1 MEDSLKKKLFVKTVR
16 EWQAIEANSTEC
28 IEELSLAEVKT

>member
-1 MEDSLKKKLFVKTVR
+1 MEDSIKKELFVNTVR
-16 EWQAIEANSTEC
+16 EWQAIEANSGER